1 MLVRVSRR
9 GKGLDHGL
17 GGRSLSIMPL
27 VIKLTSSS
35 SRRVTIFFQ
44 NRRQTFTKVL
54 SRTPG
59 DREGSRTE
67 SSFDDVFS
75 SGRSKTSSIY
85 GQAGRGC
92 FAPVKLNIDP
102 GSLDENWK
110 WTGTLGIGE
119 RPEGEMIEHM
129 ALVYAI
135 ITGHLEDQC
144 YFAQYMA
151 GRSPVSGASDK
162 LVTPAMPV
170 ESQARRPQ
178 SSSGVKE
185 QPRTAFWTPAPTI
198 KGRPV
203 LEDFMHARDQG
214 LPDGRRSTVQPRRN
228 EYGDIINLASFL
240 PTDPP
245 SEGPEPGSSSAIKPK
260 AKRGDRVPD
269 LAIRAEKAIRH
280 GRASAQDIYCS
291 SARAKAQS
299 QSQSQ
304 QSIRGPMPSLNRTM
318 SMPTIATPQLPPKA
332 GMGRKSYPAPVV
344 RVPLNTKPRDSFS
357 RSRSEVDIR
366 RRPSESDPLDSV
378 FEHEHEQEHEE
389 VEGGGKVVPAGM
401 SEDVEL
407 LMGLSQCT
415 STDSA

>member
-1 MLVRVSRR
+1 M
-9 GKGLDHGL
+9 
-17 GGRSLSIMPL
+17 
-27 VIKLTSSS
+27 
-35 SRRVTIFFQ
+35 TIFFQ

-59 DREGSRTE
+59 DRESRVD
-67 SSFDDVFS
+67 SAFDDVFS
-75 SGRSKTSSIY
+75 SGRSKTSSVY
-85 GQAGRGC
+85 DSNGRGC

-119 RPEGEMIEHM
+119 RPEGEMVEHL

-144 YFAQYMA
+144 YFAKYMA
-151 GRSPVSGASDK
+151 GRSPVSGVSDT
-162 LVTPAMPV
+162 LVTPALPKPV
-170 ESQARRPQ
+170 NAQASRPPGITSQGKEALHSRP
-178 SSSGVKE
+178 
-185 QPRTAFWTPAPTI
+185 TFWNAAPAPTN

-203 LEDFMHARDQG
+203 LEEFMQARDQG

-245 SEGPEPGSSSAIKPK
+245 SEGSEPGSSSAMKPRP
-260 AKRGDRVPD
+260 KRGERVPE
-269 LAIRAEKAIRH
+269 LAIRTEKNIRH

-291 SARAKAQS
+291 SARAKAHAQAS
-299 QSQSQ
+299 QS
-304 QSIRGPMPSLNRTM
+304 QSIRGPMPPLGRTM
-318 SMPTIATPQLPPKA
+318 SMPTIATPQLPRPVQA
-332 GMGRKSYPAPVV
+332 MSRNSYPHLAPVV
-344 RVPLNTKPRDSFS
+344 RAPLNTKPRDSFS

-366 RRPSESDPLDSV
+366 RPSASSVGSMEAV
-378 FEHEHEQEHEE
+378 FENDHED
-389 VEGGGKVVPAGM
+389 VKAVPAAM